1 MNNRFQIASMLVAY
15 RYAKNQTQ
23 SDVSK
28 ILDVTFQQIQK
39 YEKMNNGISAVS
51 LLTFCN
57 AYQIPFDSFQNGDA
71 YQVLDG
77 ADISIIKKEKALNI
91 IEKLY
96 YKKIMEPL
104 IVNNNMDNK
113 KINKLKQ
120 LKTKE
125 EKMAY
130 YISQLGENNIN

>member
-1 MNNRFQIASMLVAY
+1 MNNNFQIASMLVAY

-39 YEKMNNGISAVS
+39 YEKMNNGISAVN

-104 IVNNNMDNK
+104 MLNK
-113 KINKLKQ
+113 
-120 LKTKE
+120 
-125 EKMAY
+125 
-130 YISQLGENNIN
+130 NIEVKNDKSAS